1 MDHPKTPQTTK
12 LSKLLAQKRLLWF
25 TLINAFLFIST
36 IIVTYITLSFGTV
49 AGQVDTNVAES
60 WFYIVT
66 FTVLSNIFLGLV
78 ALVAMIFGIISIKK
92 QKPLPRALLTWY
104 LVAASAAML
113 TAITVI
119 CFLAPV
125 RATRGKN
132 YFDMLLGPMFFFHF
146 FNPFLSAFAFIT
158 LTPNVK
164 FSYKECLFAILPPA
178 AYAIPYILNVVI
190 LHTWFDF
197 YGFTFG
203 GQIWPVPLIF
213 LLISAITC
221 GIAAL
226 LIRLHNLRAKN
237 QD

>member
-1 MDHPKTPQTTK
+1 MKSQK
-12 LSKLLAQKRLLWF
+12 LTNQKRLLWF
-25 TLINAFLFIST
+25 TLANAFLFIST

-66 FTVLSNIFLGLV
+66 FTVLSNIFLGLI
-78 ALVAMIFGIISIKK
+78 AAVAMIFGIISIKK
-92 QKPLPRALLTWY
+92 NKPFPRALLTWY
-104 LVAASAAML
+104 LVAVSSAML

-119 CFLAPV
+119 VFLAPV
-125 RATRGKN
+125 RAFRGKN

-146 FNPFLSAFAFIT
+146 FNPFLSAFAFVF

-164 FSYKECLFAILPPA
+164 FSYKEGFLAIIPPA
-178 AYAIPYILNVVI
+178 AYAIPYVLNVVI
-190 LHTWFDF
+190 LKTWFDF

-203 GQIWPVPLIF
+203 GRNWAVPLVF
-213 LLISAITC
+213 VLISAIIY

-226 LIRLHNLRAKN
+226 LIRFHNSQMKKRAKR
-237 QD
+237 D